1 MTNEQALILLGEYRR
16 KFREK
21 KIIPEP
27 VPIGARLIPSYGSMS
42 KMLNHAGE
50 TIGHTAWMVDGAIEY
65 ALAGDTDRVMRW
77 LGFIQ
82 AILWNQGWYTVEELM
97 GHVRG
102 NLSVE

>member
-1 MTNEQALILLGEYRR
+1 MTNDQALVLLGEYRR

-21 KIIPEP
+21 KIICEA
-27 VPIGARLIPSYGSMS
+27 VPIGTRLIPSYEIPC

-50 TIGHTAWMVDGAIEY
+50 TIGHAGWMVDGAIEY
-65 ALAGDTDRVMRW
+65 ALAGETDRVMRW

-82 AILWNQGWYTVEELM
+82 GILWNQGWYTIEELM

-102 NLSVE
+102 DLPVK